1 MINKKILIIIVILI
15 INLNFKS
22 HASESVFVQY
32 KINDEIITNIDV
44 ENESRYLIALKNEL
58 KKLSDKKILEIAK
71 ISIIKET
78 IKKIELMKYFKLDQ
92 KNPVLDSVIKNFY
105 LKLELNN
112 EDEFM
117 KYLSNYNL
125 TIQDIKKKIEVETVW
140 NQLIYE
146 KFKNQLNIDENALR
160 NRINTNT
167 ISKEKIEYLLS
178 EIIFDKKKNES
189 LNEKMKQINE
199 SITDI
204 GFKNTANIYS
214 VSDSAKFGGVIGWV
228 NEDNLSKKIIKIIKE
243 LKIGEYS
250 KKIQLGNSFLILKVD
265 NIRKENVE
273 IDKKKEFAK
282 MVKFEKN
289 RQLEK
294 FSKIYYNKIKI
305 NTAIS
310 EL

>member
-1 MINKKILIIIVILI
+1 MINKKILILIIILM
-15 INLNFKS
+15 INLNFKL
-22 HASESVFVQY
+22 HALESVFVQY

-44 ENESRYLIALKNEL
+44 EDESRYLIALNNEL
-58 KKLSDKKILEIAK
+58 KKLSDKKISEIAK

-78 IKKIELMKYFKLDQ
+78 VKKIELIKYFKLDQ
-92 KNPVLDSVIKNFY
+92 KNPILDTVIKNFY

-117 KYLSNYNL
+117 KYLNSYNL
-125 TIQDIKKKIEVETVW
+125 TIQDVKRKIEIETVW

-146 KFKNQLNIDENALR
+146 KFKDQINIDEISLKK
-160 NRINTNT
+160 RINTNMIT
-167 ISKEKIEYLLS
+167 KEKTEYLLS
-178 EIIFDKKKNES
+178 EIIFDKKKDES
-189 LNEKMKQINE
+189 LDEQIRQINE

-228 NEDNLSKKIIKIIKE
+228 NKDNLSKKTIEIIKE
-243 LKIGEYS
+243 LKVGENT
-250 KKIQLGNSFLILKVD
+250 KEIQLGNSFLILKID
-265 NIRKENVE
+265 NIRKEKVE
-273 IDKKKEFAK
+273 IDKKKELAK
-282 MVKFEKN
+282 MINFERNK
-289 RQLEK
+289 QLEK

-305 NTAIS
+305 NTVIS

>member
-44 ENESRYLIALKNEL
+44 ENESRYLIALNNEL

-250 KKIQLGNSFLILKVD
+250 KKIQLGNSFLILKID

>member
-1 MINKKILIIIVILI
+1 MINKKTLILIIILI

-22 HASESVFVQY
+22 YALESVFVQY

-44 ENESRYLIALKNEL
+44 EDESRYLIALNNEL
-58 KKLSDKKILEIAK
+58 KKLSDKKISEIAK

-78 IKKIELMKYFKLDQ
+78 VKKIELIKYFKLDQ
-92 KNPVLDSVIKNFY
+92 KNPILDTVIKNFY

-117 KYLSNYNL
+117 KYLNSYNL
-125 TIQDIKKKIEVETVW
+125 TIQDVKRKIEIETVW

-146 KFKNQLNIDENALR
+146 KFKNQINIDEISLKK
-160 NRINTNT
+160 RINTNMIT
-167 ISKEKIEYLLS
+167 KEKTEYLLS
-178 EIIFDKKKNES
+178 EIIFDKKKDES
-189 LNEKMKQINE
+189 LDEQIRQINE

-228 NEDNLSKKIIKIIKE
+228 NKDNLSKKTIEIIKE
-243 LKIGEYS
+243 LKVGENT
-250 KKIQLGNSFLILKVD
+250 KEIQLGNSFLILKID
-265 NIRKENVE
+265 NIRKEKVE
-273 IDKKKEFAK
+273 IDKKKELAK
-282 MVKFEKN
+282 MINFERNK
-289 RQLEK
+289 QLEK

-305 NTAIS
+305 NTVIS

>member
-1 MINKKILIIIVILI
+1 M
-15 INLNFKS
+15 INLNFKL
-22 HASESVFVQY
+22 HALESVFVQY

-44 ENESRYLIALKNEL
+44 EDESRYLIALNNEL
-58 KKLSDKKILEIAK
+58 KKLSDKKISEIAK

-78 IKKIELMKYFKLDQ
+78 VKKIELIKYFKLDQ
-92 KNPVLDSVIKNFY
+92 KNPILDTVIKNFY

-117 KYLSNYNL
+117 KYLNSYNL
-125 TIQDIKKKIEVETVW
+125 TIQDVKRKIEIETVW

-146 KFKNQLNIDENALR
+146 KFKDQINIDEISLKK
-160 NRINTNT
+160 RINTNMIT
-167 ISKEKIEYLLS
+167 KEKTEYLLS
-178 EIIFDKKKNES
+178 EIIFDKKKDES
-189 LNEKMKQINE
+189 LDKQIRQINE

-228 NEDNLSKKIIKIIKE
+228 NKDNLSKKTIEIIKE
-243 LKIGEYS
+243 LKVGENT
-250 KKIQLGNSFLILKVD
+250 KEIQLGNSFLILKID
-265 NIRKENVE
+265 NIRKEKVE
-273 IDKKKEFAK
+273 IDKKKELAK
-282 MVKFEKN
+282 MINFERNK
-289 RQLEK
+289 QLEK

-305 NTAIS
+305 NTVIS

>member
-1 MINKKILIIIVILI
+1 MINKRILILIIILI

-22 HASESVFVQY
+22 HALENVFVQY

-44 ENESRYLIALKNEL
+44 ENESRYLIALNNEL

-78 IKKIELMKYFKLDQ
+78 VKKIELMKYFKLDQ

-214 VSDSAKFGGVIGWV
+214 VSDSAKFGGIIGWI

>member
-1 MINKKILIIIVILI
+1 M
-15 INLNFKS
+15 
-22 HASESVFVQY
+22 QY

-44 ENESRYLIALKNEL
+44 ENESRYLIALNNEL

-228 NEDNLSKKIIKIIKE
+228 NEDNLSQKIIKIIKE

-294 FSKIYYNKIKI
+294 FSKIYYNKIMI

>member
-1 MINKKILIIIVILI
+1 MINKKILILIIILM
-15 INLNFKS
+15 INLNFKL
-22 HASESVFVQY
+22 HALESVFVQY

-44 ENESRYLIALKNEL
+44 EDESRYLIALNNEL
-58 KKLSDKKILEIAK
+58 KKLSDKKISEIAK

-78 IKKIELMKYFKLDQ
+78 VKKIELIKYFKLDQ
-92 KNPVLDSVIKNFY
+92 KNPILDTVIKNFY

-117 KYLSNYNL
+117 KYLNSYNL
-125 TIQDIKKKIEVETVW
+125 TIQDVKRKIEIETVW

-146 KFKNQLNIDENALR
+146 KFKDQINIDEISLKK
-160 NRINTNT
+160 RINTNMIT
-167 ISKEKIEYLLS
+167 KEKTEYLLS
-178 EIIFDKKKNES
+178 EIIFDKKKDES
-189 LNEKMKQINE
+189 LDKQIRQINE

-228 NEDNLSKKIIKIIKE
+228 NKDNLSKKTIEIIKE
-243 LKIGEYS
+243 LKVGENT
-250 KKIQLGNSFLILKVD
+250 KEIQLGNSFLILKID
-265 NIRKENVE
+265 NIRKEKVE
-273 IDKKKEFAK
+273 IDKKKELAK
-282 MVKFEKN
+282 MINFERNK
-289 RQLEK
+289 QLEK

-305 NTAIS
+305 NTVIS

>member
-44 ENESRYLIALKNEL
+44 ENESRYLIALNNEL

-273 IDKKKEFAK
+273 IDKKKEFDK

>member
-22 HASESVFVQY
+22 HTSESVFVQY

-44 ENESRYLIALKNEL
+44 ENESRYLIALNNEL

-250 KKIQLGNSFLILKVD
+250 KKIQLGNSFLILKID

-273 IDKKKEFAK
+273 IDKKKEFDK

>member
-1 MINKKILIIIVILI
+1 M
-15 INLNFKS
+15 
-22 HASESVFVQY
+22 
-32 KINDEIITNIDV
+32 
-44 ENESRYLIALKNEL
+44 
-58 KKLSDKKILEIAK
+58 
-71 ISIIKET
+71 
-78 IKKIELMKYFKLDQ
+78 
-92 KNPVLDSVIKNFY
+92 
-105 LKLELNN
+105 
-112 EDEFM
+112 
-117 KYLSNYNL
+117 
-125 TIQDIKKKIEVETVW
+125 
-140 NQLIYE
+140 IYE

-250 KKIQLGNSFLILKVD
+250 KKIQLGNSFLILKID

>member
-1 MINKKILIIIVILI
+1 M
-15 INLNFKS
+15 INLNFKL
-22 HASESVFVQY
+22 HALESVFVQY

-44 ENESRYLIALKNEL
+44 EDESRYLIALNNEL
-58 KKLSDKKILEIAK
+58 KKLSDKKISEIAK

-78 IKKIELMKYFKLDQ
+78 VKKIELMKYFKLDQ
-92 KNPVLDSVIKNFY
+92 KNPILDTVIKNFY

-117 KYLSNYNL
+117 KYLNSYNL
-125 TIQDIKKKIEVETVW
+125 TIQDVKRKIEIETVW

-146 KFKNQLNIDENALR
+146 KFKNQINIDEISLKK
-160 NRINTNT
+160 RINTNMIT
-167 ISKEKIEYLLS
+167 KEKTEYLLS
-178 EIIFDKKKNES
+178 EIIFDKKKDES
-189 LNEKMKQINE
+189 LDEQIRQINE

-228 NEDNLSKKIIKIIKE
+228 NKDNLSKKTIEIIKE
-243 LKIGEYS
+243 LKVGENT
-250 KKIQLGNSFLILKVD
+250 KEIQLGNSFLILKID
-265 NIRKENVE
+265 NIRKEKVE
-273 IDKKKEFAK
+273 IDKKKELAK
-282 MVKFEKN
+282 MINFERNK
-289 RQLEK
+289 QLEK

-305 NTAIS
+305 NTVIS

>member
-44 ENESRYLIALKNEL
+44 ENESRYLIALNNEL

>member
-1 MINKKILIIIVILI
+1 MINKKTLILIIILI

-22 HASESVFVQY
+22 YALESVFVQY

-44 ENESRYLIALKNEL
+44 EDESRYLIALNNEL

-78 IKKIELMKYFKLDQ
+78 VKKIELMKYFNLDQ
-92 KNPVLDSVIKNFY
+92 KNPILDNVIKNFY

-117 KYLSNYNL
+117 KYLSSYNL
-125 TIQDIKKKIEVETVW
+125 TIQDIKKKIEVETIW

-146 KFKNQLNIDENALR
+146 KFKSQINIDEIALK
-160 NRINTNT
+160 NRIDTNMVT
-167 ISKEKIEYLLS
+167 KEKTEYLLS
-178 EIIFDKKKNES
+178 EIIFDKKKDVS
-189 LNEKMKQINE
+189 LDEKMKQINE

-228 NEDNLSKKIIKIIKE
+228 KEDNLSKKTVKIIKE
-243 LKIGEYS
+243 LKIGENS
-250 KKIQLGNSFLILKVD
+250 KKIQLGNSFLILRVD
-265 NIRKENVE
+265 NIRKEKVE
-273 IDKKKEFAK
+273 IDKKKVFAK
-282 MVKFEKN
+282 MINFERDK
-289 RQLEK
+289 QLER

-305 NTAIS
+305 NTTIS